1 MRWTTEGAVTFRKT
15 GDPYGFLSNMAA
27 GFPLVV
33 NHVMWRT
40 SEALYQACRFPSSP
54 DLQEKIRTEA
64 SPMAAKMVTKPHRA
78 RDGRDDWDSVRVD
91 VMLWVLC
98 IKALQ
103 HPRFLA
109 DLADTGDRTIIE
121 DSHKDRFWGA
131 VFSEEQGVFIGENQ
145 LGRLLMTVRNEAGNL
160 NHMGVVAPPRCGV
173 VLLGQSVDEIHQSD
187 ARDLTADDITT
198 REASQ
203 MLFDV

>member
-15 GDPYGFLSNMAA
+15 GDPYGFLSNMAP
-27 GFPLVV
+27 GFPLIV
-33 NHVMWRT
+33 NDMMWRT

-54 DLQEKIRTEA
+54 ELQEVIRSQA

-78 RDGRDDWDSVRVD
+78 RDGRADWDNVRVD
-91 VMLWVLC
+91 VMLWVLR

-103 HPRFLA
+103 HPGFLA

-121 DSHKDRFWGA
+121 DSHNDRSWGA

-145 LGRLLMTVRNEAGNL
+145 LGRLLMTVRDEAGNL
-160 NHMGVVAPPRCGV
+160 SRTGVVTPPGCRV
-173 VLLGQSVDEIHQSD
+173 VLLGQSVNEIHQSD
-187 ARDLTADDITT
+187 ARDHTADDSTN
-198 REASQ
+198 REAGQ